1 MAEIPAGLKE
11 FIANH
16 IHSISELEILLLLRD
31 DEGRQW
37 SVESIGRALS
47 MHRPAVEPRLDALKA
62 ARLITAKKSTDE
74 FFVYAPAT
82 RELAALVDELAL
94 WYESHLVSVTTLIFS
109 KPIDKIFG
117 FAESFRFRKEEE
129 DK

>member
-1 MAEIPAGLKE
+1 MADARERTTENHVHYCSESGLMAAVRVRLAALLNSYTGGLKVIE
-11 FIANH
+11 
-16 IHSISELEILLLLRD
+16 
-31 DEGRQW
+31 
-37 SVESIGRALS
+37 
-47 MHRPAVEPRLDALKA
+47 VEPRLDALKA

-82 RELAALVDELAL
+82 RELAALVDELAR
-94 WYESHLVSVTTLIFS
+94 WYESHPVSVTTLIFS